1 MRFLEREVPTATRRL
16 SAVLWLALARLASGL
31 ARLRTG
37 AGRAARGTWTVVDGR
52 VRPFLLGPVKTVVI
66 GRRTGVSAALVVGSV
81 VAAGAVAWW
90 VAATTGYLPLQT
102 WAEETIAGTQPHAVV
117 FFGVAGL
124 VALGA
129 VVAAVNSG
137 IIPTAIVVAAP
148 LFGAAITRYGTPH
161 TEPFYGSQV
170 VSLPQALE
178 FAAAAVLLVGV
189 PLAVFGFVLGELLRL
204 GLRASDIATRL
215 GALRAQG

>member
-1 MRFLEREVPTATRRL
+1 MRLLEREVPTISRRL
-16 SAVLWLALARLASGL
+16 SAVLWLALARLGRGL
-31 ARLRTG
+31 ALLLTG

-66 GRRTGVSAALVVGSV
+66 GRRPGVSAALVVGSI

-102 WAEETIAGTQPHAVV
+102 WAEETIAGTQPHAIV

-129 VVAAVNSG
+129 AVAAVNSG
-137 IIPTAIVVAAP
+137 IIPTAMVVAAP

-170 VSLPQALE
+170 VSLPQAVE

-204 GLRASDIATRL
+204 GLRASGIATRI
-215 GALRAQG
+215 GALRSQG